1 MPSLHFLPARR
12 TAPGFQPNSQGGT
25 FSLRHSRPAAIKNTN
40 TNQGLFENGGSAAF
54 YPWGKR
60 PAPIQTN
67 LRPQKARG
75 YSRCHSLVCRGTP
88 CVIPESES
96 IKHAATAAVMPITGR
111 EALPTLSYIVPR
123 LSPSVNPGQ
132 ALDYLRG
139 GAERRPGAS
148 SAKLPPRHG
157 RFRGSILAHGVNLLL
172 RWSLL
177 QYCRYVSLALAV
189 IFRPAAWPRPANR
202 RFPKGNRRSGAKPR
216 WLRKRSVCGPG

>member
-111 EALPTLSYIVPR
+111 EALPGLSYIVPR
-123 LSPSVNPGQ
+123 LSPSVNPAATRRCTSASAGLLPRENM
-132 ALDYLRG
+132 AKAVRRVLYNTAVMLPLPWREYSGLRLG
-139 GAERRPGAS
+139 PAPARKPA
-148 SAKLPPRHG
+148 
-157 RFRGSILAHGVNLLL
+157 
-172 RWSLL
+172 
-177 QYCRYVSLALAV
+177 VS
-189 IFRPAAWPRPANR
+189 
-202 RFPKGNRRSGAKPR
+202 
-216 WLRKRSVCGPG
+216 